1 VAANIGAQAHPL
13 PANGHIELSFD
24 RLLLPA
30 SVTRQTFVLE
40 NAGGTVGYT
49 PAIAYDPVAR
59 VVTIAP
65 LADPDQALMPGQDY
79 QLLIV
84 TPQSATD
91 PNGLRAI
98 DGATLDPMSP
108 HQIAFA
114 VTAADGTPP
123 TAPSMDYCRDIK
135 VVFELSCE
143 LQSCHGFAVP
153 LTPAE
158 GLLLDT
164 PTDIRATAIGHVA
177 HEANTG
183 PRSVA
188 EPPSLLF
195 GEDMPII
202 DQGADPGNSWMMYKF
217 LLAVPSPEAVVDAGE
232 DASVEAAAGSAT
244 PEASAGDAGVADASA
259 GDAGVADAAPPFMIV
274 PPVDVSH
281 AHQLAWA
288 PLSDADRAILSN
300 YVIGLEMPY
309 PQSYPPLTLSQME
322 RMSLWISQGSMMPAT
337 CP

>member
-1 VAANIGAQAHPL
+1 MLVAANIGSQTHPL

-40 NAGGTVGYT
+40 NAGGTAGYT
-49 PAIAYDPVAR
+49 PAITYDPVAR
-59 VVTIAP
+59 VVTITP
-65 LADPDQALMPGQDY
+65 LADPDQALTPGQDY

-84 TPQSATD
+84 TPQNATD

-114 VTAADGTPP
+114 VTAAAAAPP
-123 TAPSMDYCRDIK
+123 TAPSIDYCRDIR
-135 VVFELSCE
+135 VVFETSCE
-143 LQSCHGFAVP
+143 LQTCHGFGVP
-153 LTPAE
+153 LIPAE
-158 GLLLDT
+158 GLLVDT
-164 PTDIRATAIGHVA
+164 PSDIRATAIGHVA

-188 EPPSLLF
+188 EPPSHLF

-232 DASVEAAAGSAT
+232 DAAGPAT
-244 PEASAGDAGVADASA
+244 LEASAGDAGVADASA
-259 GDAGVADAAPPFMIV
+259 GDGGVADAGPTFPAIV
-274 PPVDVSH
+274 PPIDVSH
-281 AHQLAWA
+281 AHELGWTA
-288 PLSDADRAILSN
+288 LSDADRTILSN
-300 YVIGLEMPY
+300 YIIGREMPY
-309 PQSYPPLTLSQME
+309 PPTAPPLTLSQLE
-322 RMSLWISQGSMMPAT
+322 RMSLWISQGSMMPAM